1 MLHDPTAVSTK
12 LSPENLDFLSKQRRS
27 LRPYDIS
34 LSSLVNL
41 CVRIVRRLHDRGEL
55 SLEPL
60 QLQAQLTVDLGKII
74 EARRHR
80 HARIRSARHSK
91 KRSLRAR

>member
-1 MLHDPTAVSTK
+1 MAHNRTVVSSI
-12 LSPENLDFLSKQRRS
+12 LSPENFDFLNKQRRS

-41 CVRIVRRLHDRGEL
+41 CVRIVRRLHARGEL

-60 QLQAQLTVDLGKII
+60 QLQAQLTVDLGKIT
-74 EARRHR
+74 EAKRHR
-80 HARIRSARHSK
+80 RAARKSARHPK
-91 KRSLRAR
+91 KRSRRT

>member
-1 MLHDPTAVSTK
+1 MIHDRTAVNTK
-12 LSPENLDFLSKQRRS
+12 LSPENLDFLRAQRRL

-41 CVRIVRRLHDRGEL
+41 CVRVVRRLHDRGEL

-80 HARIRSARHSK
+80 HAHIRAARHSK
-91 KRSLRAR
+91 KRSLRDR